1 MRNFHIISIK
11 KQIPMNTVTIAIKMD
26 IQLITIFSTYQIHQR
41 ITIRGEKKKVIIINQ
56 EIKIKTKIKEHL

>member
-1 MRNFHIISIK
+1 
-11 KQIPMNTVTIAIKMD
+11 MNTVTIAIKMD